1 MTSRLLSNFALC
13 LLLAGCAVA
22 LKEAPESEEV
32 LQDALPETT
41 EVPMAWAA
49 PADDSGEVDD
59 GWLATFNDEQLNA
72 LVAEAISTQNPN
84 MRILSAQVD
93 RAEASTRLA
102 AAAKK
107 PMVGVGANLSGTGGS
122 AAVEQNVAAGGFGV
136 TWEADVWGRIQAGV
150 NAADEILR
158 ATQADFEFGRMSL
171 AANVSKAWYLATE
184 LSLQV
189 ALADEVVAILEQTLQ
204 AVDKKHEIGQVSM
217 QDVYLARGSLASAR
231 DAREAAQGGQKQ
243 AKRALEILLGRYPA
257 GEIETASELVPV
269 PPPMPVGLPSSL
281 LERRPDLIAAE
292 RRVASAFNLSEQAR
306 LAKLPRFSL
315 NLAGGISSAMDS
327 AIASLGAG
335 VVAPLYTGGA
345 LEAQIDIA
353 NADQQAA
360 IGAYGA
366 AVLDAFEEVEAALTN
381 SDLLERRETFLADSV
396 NNNREAYN
404 LAKVQYGVG
413 QIELL
418 NLLQF
423 QSGWIGARVNLL
435 DVQNQRL
442 AERINLH
449 LALGG
454 SFSETDADQG
464 SP

>member
-1 MTSRLLSNFALC
+1 MTNRLLSSGVLC
-13 LLLAGCAVA
+13 LLLAGCAAA
-22 LKEAPESEEV
+22 LQEPPKSQEV

-41 EVPMAWAA
+41 VVSAAWAA
-49 PADDSGEVDD
+49 PSDDSGAVDD
-59 GWLATFNDEQLNA
+59 GWLADFNDPQLNA
-72 LVAEAISTQNPN
+72 LVTEAISAQNPN

-122 AAVEQNVAAGGFGV
+122 AAVEQSVAQGGFGA

-150 NAADEILR
+150 NAADENLR
-158 ATQADFEFGRMSL
+158 ATVADFEFGRLSL

-189 ALADEVVAILEQTLQ
+189 ALAEEVVVILEKTLEL
-204 AVDKKHEIGQVSM
+204 VEKKQKTGQVSM
-217 QDVYLARGSLASAR
+217 QDVYLARGSLASTR
-231 DAREAAQGGQKQ
+231 DALEAARGGQKQ
-243 AKRALEILLGRYPA
+243 AKRALEILLGRYPT

-269 PPPMPVGLPSSL
+269 PPPIPVGLPADL

-292 RRVASAFNLSEQAR
+292 RRVAAAFNLSEQAR
-306 LAKLPRFSL
+306 LARLPRFSL
-315 NLAGGISSAMDS
+315 NLAGGASSALES

-335 VVAPLYTGGA
+335 AVAPLYTGGA
-345 LEAQIDIA
+345 LEAQVDIA
-353 NADQQAA
+353 NADQQVA

-366 AVLDAFEEVEAALTN
+366 AVLSAFEEVEAALTN
-381 SDLLERRETFLADSV
+381 SDLLERRESFIQEAVT
-396 NNNREAYN
+396 NNYEAYK
-404 LAKVQYGVG
+404 LAGVQYNVG

-418 NLLQF
+418 NLLQY
-423 QSGWIGARVNLL
+423 QSGWIGTRVNLL
-435 DVQNQRL
+435 DVQNMRL

-454 SFSETDADQG
+454 SFGDATG
-464 SP
+464 N